1 MKKIIFIFL
10 LTLLLSGCS
19 LNNKRA
25 PEINTEIKNE
35 YQAPSSVNLEYE
47 DDDAKIYS
55 FSQGL
60 NNVDLNFD
68 GLDDAVF
75 VSHIIGADYYDYHVF
90 FDRDIYSF
98 YINNQRTEPNS
109 DYWSLVTREIIG
121 KKIGDFDKDFVVP
134 EILGCNGGGLLR
146 LAKINN
152 VTYLL
157 LISPVEN
164 NNKSDM
170 NVKVEIYKLTL
181 SGNLR
186 GSDYIFSYVDTFIS
200 KDADCGIESIY
211 EAEIPNIVKFVKS
224 KSEGDNKNLTYNQL
238 MSYGLENSDTPG
250 YFNTEKKGKEI
261 EWQAKISNY
270 YSQITGIKFCVVDD
284 EHQNVDINQPCD
296 MFWAFADELMDA
308 DNIATNPIWDGN
320 WVKYILNYY
329 NVPFDEN
336 SDYFNDIYT
345 VKGVINGIDCA
356 PSDKCS
362 PDIEIISINK

>member
-19 LNNKRA
+19 LNNKRVS
-25 PEINTEIKNE
+25 EINTEVKND
-35 YQAPSSVNLEYE
+35 YQAPSSINLEYE

-60 NNVDLNFD
+60 NNIDLNSD

-75 VSHIIGADYYDYHVF
+75 VSHITGADYYDYHVF
-90 FDRDIYSF
+90 YDRDIYSF
-98 YINNQRTEPNS
+98 YINNKRTEPNS
-109 DYWSLVTREIIG
+109 DYWSLVTREITG

-152 VTYLL
+152 LNYLL

-164 NNKSDM
+164 DNKSDM
-170 NVKVEIYKLTL
+170 NVQVEIYKLTL

-211 EAEIPNIVKFVKS
+211 EAEIPNIVEFLKLK
-224 KSEGDNKNLTYNQL
+224 NKEDDKKLTYNQL
-238 MSYGLENSDTPG
+238 MSDKLEKSDTPG
-250 YFNTEKKGKEI
+250 YFNTEKKGQEI
-261 EWQAKISNY
+261 EWQAKISGN
-270 YSQITGIKFCVVDD
+270 YSQITGIKFCIIDD
-284 EHQNVDINQPCD
+284 EHQDVDINQPCD

-308 DNIATNPIWDGN
+308 DNIAINPDWDGD

-336 SDYFNDIYT
+336 TNYFNDIYT
-345 VKGVINGIDCA
+345 VRGIVNGIDCA

-362 PDIEIISINK
+362 PDIEIISIKK

>member
-47 DDDAKIYS
+47 DGEAKIYS

-60 NNVDLNFD
+60 NNIDLNFD

-109 DYWSLVTREIIG
+109 YYWSLVTKEISD
-121 KKIGDFDKDFVVP
+121 KKIGEFERDFVVP
-134 EILGCNGGGLLR
+134 GILGCSGGGLLR
-146 LAKINN
+146 LAQINN
-152 VTYLL
+152 ATYLL
-157 LISPVEN
+157 LVSSTEN
-164 NNKSDM
+164 SRDTSIQ
-170 NVKVEIYKLTL
+170 VKIYKLGL
-181 SGNLR
+181 SGSLR

-200 KDADCGIESIY
+200 KNADCGIESIY
-211 EAEIPNIVKFVKS
+211 EAETPNIVKFLKS

-238 MSYGLENSDTPG
+238 MSYKLEKSDTPG

-261 EWQAKISNY
+261 EWQAKISDY
-270 YSQITGIKFCVVDD
+270 YSQITGIKFCVIDE

-308 DNIATNPIWDGN
+308 DNVAINPDWDEN

-336 SDYFNDIYT
+336 SDYFDDIYT
-345 VKGVINGIDCA
+345 VKGFVNGIDCA